1 MRVLADE
8 NIDPDLVGWL
18 RDQGHDV
25 LSIREAA
32 RGAPDTRVLA
42 LAAAESRVLLT
53 ADKDFG
59 ELVFRQG
66 LRALGIVL
74 LRFHTRS
81 RREFLNLFV
90 SHWPDNV
97 AVPPGNFVVAT
108 HQTLRVRKLRS
119 ET

>member
-42 LAAAESRVLLT
+42 LAVEESRVLLT

-59 ELVFRQG
+59 ELVFRHG
-66 LRALGIVL
+66 LPATGVVL
-74 LRFHTRS
+74 LRFRARS
-81 RREFLNLFV
+81 KREFRSLFV
-90 SHWPDNV
+90 SHWPDIAAV
-97 AVPPGNFVVAT
+97 ALDNFVVAT
-108 HQTLRVRKLRS
+108 RRTLRVRELRP